1 MLDQF
6 CRDSVS
12 VDDRV
17 RRYFRAVNAS
27 VARLGG
33 NCLSDVAWTAIVDSQ
48 LFPILTYGS
57 QLWDISRSST
67 AKLLDQAYRKGI
79 RRGLGMRRRDSIR
92 ERLGEWFVEASE
104 RVKMQQTLF
113 MKRAVHSPNGLV
125 RTMSWLANREKST
138 SLNFFAWSYREL
150 KKGFD

>member
-1 MLDQF
+1 MIHVWLPPGCQGFLSRPPLLRTGADLVEIACLREELLYRSGVLLKTPTPALKQAPDQ
-6 CRDSVS
+6 VS
-12 VDDRV
+12 P
-17 RRYFRAVNAS
+17 NMS
-27 VARLGG
+27 
-33 NCLSDVAWTAIVDSQ
+33 
-48 LFPILTYGS
+48 
-57 QLWDISRSST
+57 
-67 AKLLDQAYRKGI
+67 
-79 RRGLGMRRRDSIR
+79 MRRRDSIR

-104 RVKMQQTLF
+104 RVEMQQTLF